1 MTHKECGRDCSIC
14 PHAAR
19 QLYANMLR
27 DNPDAFRK
35 RRLGVV
41 NLKAEETITR
51 SSLPHPYLYVMYT
64 GWSYTGIVLRDGR
77 RQIIDYFLP
86 GDMLMSPGGLPI
98 PEVADWSYKA
108 LTDSSL
114 CVLDAQLVFA
124 DIKSDP
130 GLFMSYCGLLAER
143 LGRLVN
149 LLTDIGCRRATGRIA
164 QFIIYLEGR
173 LHRIGLSQN
182 DAFDFPISQ
191 DHLASTL
198 GMTNVH
204 VSRTMREL
212 RERGVIDFSKGSIT
226 ILNRDVLHK
235 IAEDH

>member
-1 MTHKECGRDCSIC
+1 MSHEECGRDCSDC
-14 PHAAR
+14 PHVMR
-19 QLYANMLR
+19 QLYANLLR
-27 DNPDAFRK
+27 DNPEAFRK

-51 SSLPHPYLYVMYT
+51 ASLPHPYLYVMYS
-64 GWSYTGIVLRDGR
+64 GWAYTGVVLRDGR

-86 GDMLMSPGGLPI
+86 GDMLMSPGSLPI
-98 PEVADWSYKA
+98 PAVADWSYKT
-108 LTDSSL
+108 LTDASI
-114 CVLDAQLVFA
+114 CVLDAELVFS
-124 DIKSDP
+124 DIKNDQ
-130 GLFMSYCGLLAER
+130 GLFIQYCGLLAER

-164 QFIIYLEGR
+164 QFLIYLEGR
-173 LHRIGLSQN
+173 LRRIGLSHN
-182 DAFDFPISQ
+182 GAFDFPISQ

-204 VSRTMREL
+204 VSRTIREL
-212 RERGVIDFSKGSIT
+212 RERRVIDFSKGSMT
-226 ILNRDVLHK
+226 ILNADVLHK

>member
-1 MTHKECGRDCSIC
+1 MTHEECGRDCALC

-19 QLYANMLR
+19 QLYANLLR
-27 DNPDAFRK
+27 NDPEAFRK

-51 SSLPHPYLYVMYT
+51 SSLPHPYLYVMYS
-64 GWSYTGIVLRDGR
+64 GWSYTGIILRDGR

-86 GDMLMSPGGLPI
+86 GDMLITPGSLPI
-98 PEVADWSYKA
+98 PSVADWSYKT
-108 LTDSSL
+108 LTDASL
-114 CVLDAQLVFA
+114 CVLDAELVFA
-124 DIKSDP
+124 DIKNNQT
-130 GLFMSYCGLLAER
+130 LYFEYCSLLAER

-164 QFIIYLEGR
+164 QFLIYLEAR
-173 LHRIGLSQN
+173 LQRFGLSK
-182 DAFDFPISQ
+182 DGTFDFPISQ

-204 VSRTMREL
+204 VSRTLREL
-212 RERGVIDFSKGSIT
+212 RERGVIDFSKGTMSI
-226 ILNRDVLHK
+226 INADVLHK